1 MTRLAA
7 LVYEPGFDVDTL
19 LGAFATEMRESGR
32 RVAGLLQVNRDAD
45 ACAMRDMALTDLA
58 SGRTLSICLD
68 LGPGATGCRVD
79 PGAVASAASWLHD
92 AIAAGADLVV
102 VNKFG
107 RLESEGGGLIA
118 EIGEAVASDLP
129 LVVGVPIRFLPAW
142 ERFAGGLDTR
152 LPPDLDSLR
161 AWEGALTAEPA

>member
-1 MTRLAA
+1 VTRLAA
-7 LVYEPGFDVDTL
+7 LVYASGFDVDTL
-19 LGAFATEMRESGR
+19 LDAFAAEMRAGGR
-32 RVAGLLQVNRDAD
+32 RVAGLLQVNREAD
-45 ACAMRDMALTDLA
+45 ACAMKDMALTDLA
-58 SGRTLSICLD
+58 TGRTLSICLD

-79 PGAVASAASWLHD
+79 PGAVASAAGWLHD

-118 EIGEAVASDLP
+118 EIGEAVASDIP
-129 LVVGVPIRFLPAW
+129 LVVGVPQRFLDAW

-152 LPPDLDSLR
+152 LTPDLDALR
-161 AWEGALTAEPA
+161 VWEGALAREPA